1 MKTMKFYSL
10 KWRLIRRLVALQAAT
25 LVLIAIAFAFVFWI
39 SGMSGI
45 FAPDEHA
52 IDAVS
57 ESIAWNADGSMRIT
71 NTDDL
76 GYQRDK
82 AADFWFLVRDQQG
95 RMVSEGNVPAQYLAI
110 AASGSDIAEARFNGD
125 EDNPATIA
133 ARLQKIKTDHGDLLV
148 IVGRQGS
155 LSAGKLLV
163 VFMAIAS
170 GIVLPVILLT
180 GLITLAVTPFVAR
193 GIHRGLSE
201 VAQAAQGIDGT
212 TRGYRLPL
220 ENVPEEVAPLV
231 IAMNETLQRLD
242 DDHNKQRRF
251 MLAAAH
257 ELRTPIAILQNRLE
271 TMPPTEATN
280 RLLEDVAR
288 LSTLA
293 QQLLDLQRLNQEPV
307 PDCSIDLATVARRQA
322 AELAPLIIAAGY
334 QANFELRSMPERIL
348 GDETA
353 LERAIAN
360 LVQNAIQHGGRSGT
374 ITIAVERPAQISV
387 SDEGPGIAA
396 EDRERIFEPFQ
407 RANGR
412 SQGIGLGLHLVRE
425 IVKIH
430 HGRVWVSDAAGG
442 GASFNMSFESTVQPA

>member
-1 MKTMKFYSL
+1 MKKMKFYSL

-155 LSAGKLLV
+155 LSAGKLLL
-163 VFMAIAS
+163 S
-170 GIVLPVILLT
+170 SWRSLPVSCC
-180 GLITLAVTPFVAR
+180 R
-193 GIHRGLSE
+193 
-201 VAQAAQGIDGT
+201 
-212 TRGYRLPL
+212 
-220 ENVPEEVAPLV
+220 
-231 IAMNETLQRLD
+231 
-242 DDHNKQRRF
+242 
-251 MLAAAH
+251 
-257 ELRTPIAILQNRLE
+257 
-271 TMPPTEATN
+271 
-280 RLLEDVAR
+280 
-288 LSTLA
+288 
-293 QQLLDLQRLNQEPV
+293 
-307 PDCSIDLATVARRQA
+307 
-322 AELAPLIIAAGY
+322 
-334 QANFELRSMPERIL
+334 
-348 GDETA
+348 
-353 LERAIAN
+353 
-360 LVQNAIQHGGRSGT
+360 
-374 ITIAVERPAQISV
+374 
-387 SDEGPGIAA
+387 
-396 EDRERIFEPFQ
+396 
-407 RANGR
+407 
-412 SQGIGLGLHLVRE
+412 
-425 IVKIH
+425 
-430 HGRVWVSDAAGG
+430 
-442 GASFNMSFESTVQPA
+442 